1 MKKFKA
7 ISILKYLILFTFLIL
22 ILTPIIMMILGSLK
36 DSVQA
41 MELDM
46 SIPNP
51 FYFENYPYV
60 FQKGNILTGYR
71 NSFIVTISTTLIT
84 VVTGGV
90 AGIIIGRRKDR
101 LATATYYYVIF
112 GLTMTLQIASTF
124 GLLKTLGIY
133 GQLYAIILILCGLQ
147 MPFTIM
153 TCTSFVK
160 GIPRELD
167 EAAIVDGC
175 SPLQLIFRIL
185 FPILKPIIAT
195 NVVVTAIA
203 AWNNFILSLF
213 YLTSSKFYPVPMAV
227 YGFFGQYASD
237 WNYVF
242 TALTLTVLPMII
254 LFLFLQ
260 KYIIAGMT
268 SGAVKG

>member
-1 MKKFKA
+1 MKKLKLG
-7 ISILKYLILFTFLIL
+7 SIVKYLILFAFFMI
-22 ILTPIIMMILGSLK
+22 IITPIAMMILGSLK
-36 DSVQA
+36 ESVQA
-41 MELDM
+41 MEMNL
-46 SIPNP
+46 SWPKP
-51 FYFENYPYV
+51 LVWENFPYV
-60 FQKGNILTGYR
+60 FKKGDILTGYR
-71 NSFIVTISTTLIT
+71 NSFIVTFITT
-84 VVTGGV
+84 VVTVITGGF
-90 AGIIIGRRKDR
+90 AGIIIARRKDA
-101 LATATYYYVIF
+101 LSTGAYYYVIF

-124 GLLKTLGIY
+124 GLLKVLNIY
-133 GQLYAIILILCGLQ
+133 GELYAIILILCGLQ

-153 TCTSFVK
+153 TCVSFVK
-160 GIPRELD
+160 GVPRDLD

-175 SPLQLIFRIL
+175 SPMQLVLRIL
-185 FPILKPIIAT
+185 FPILKPIMVT

-213 YLTSSKFYPVPMAV
+213 YLTSSEFYPVPMAV

-242 TALTLTVLPMII
+242 AALTLTVLPMII